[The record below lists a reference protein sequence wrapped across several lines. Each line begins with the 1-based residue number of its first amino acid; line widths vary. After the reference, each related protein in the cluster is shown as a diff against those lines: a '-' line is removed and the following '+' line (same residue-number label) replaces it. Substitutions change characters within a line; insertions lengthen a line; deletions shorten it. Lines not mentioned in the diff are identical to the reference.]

1 MKTKM
6 PDKKR
11 YSKVIAKQQS
21 ILFDIDDSPLQAEEN
36 SATPSIEDLNRES
49 VLKRKAEEAAM
60 KTQQSMRFISLGSG
74 SSGNCA
80 YIGTDT
86 QGVLI
91 DAGVDG
97 KKVFASLADNGIK
110 PEMVK
115 GVILTHDHGDHVRY
129 AYSIARNNK
138 HIRIYCTLRVLNGI
152 FRRHSIS
159 RRLKEVHEPIF
170 KEIPFSL
177 AGMQFTAFDVSHDG
191 TDNAGFFVEYGTQHF
206 AIATD
211 LGCITERA
219 RFYMTQADYL
229 MIEANYDSAMLDNG
243 KYPEYLKNR
252 IRADNGHLDNKVTA
266 EFVAN
271 SCDERLKYVFLCHLS
286 NDNNTPEIACR
297 VVSEALKAKG
307 RIVGTGEGLI
317 DADSAAVQVV
327 ALPRFDNS
335 RWFVLKK

>member
-1 MKTKM
+1 M

-36 SATPSIEDLNRES
+36 PATPSIEDLNRES

-80 YIGTDT
+80 YIGTET

-91 DAGVDG
+91 DAGVDS

-159 RRLKEVHEPIF
+159 RRLKEVHESIF

-219 RFYMTQADYL
+219 RFYMTKADYL

-317 DADSAAVQVV
+317 DADSATVQVV

>member
-1 MKTKM
+1 M

-36 SATPSIEDLNRES
+36 PATPSIEDLNRES

-80 YIGTDT
+80 YIGTET

-91 DAGVDG
+91 DAGVDS

-159 RRLKEVHEPIF
+159 RRLKEVHESIF

>member
-1 MKTKM
+1 M

-36 SATPSIEDLNRES
+36 PATPSIEDLNRES

-80 YIGTDT
+80 YIGTET

-91 DAGVDG
+91 DAGVDS

-159 RRLKEVHEPIF
+159 RRLKEVHESIF

-297 VVSEALKAKG
+297 MVSEALKAKG